1 MTFSIMAK
9 YVYADCCAYK
19 PFILSVIMQNV
30 IILSVVILSGMAPA
44 FKSKLLI
51 ILGSCC
57 LKNLGQNTS
66 TYSE

>member
-1 MTFSIMAK
+1 M
-9 YVYADCCAYK
+9 
-19 PFILSVIMQNV
+19 LNV

-66 TYSE
+66 TYSECNNAKCYYIECRYAKCRDARFLT